1 MQRMRRFRLSII
13 WAARRMRFMRECV
26 VCMQDRPT
34 ARENDMDLSI
44 RTPNLALDAGEVI
57 TVDDAEGLRIV
68 ARRGTVWVTEE
79 GDSVDH
85 IVGPG
90 DPLIVA
96 HPRPTVV
103 QDLQPAGSS
112 LAVGSPPATDN
123 HWNAAAQ

>member
-1 MQRMRRFRLSII
+1 
-13 WAARRMRFMRECV
+13 MRECV

-90 DPLIVA
+90 DALIVA
-96 HPRPTVV
+96 HPGRTVV
-103 QDLQPAGSS
+103 QALQPAWIS
-112 LAVGSPPATDN
+112 LGEGIPAANDN
-123 HWNAAAQ
+123 HWNAAAQLRGLM